1 MSRPSPRVLGTALAL
16 VALMVLLAVLG
27 SPGGARSS
35 VLSRDPEG
43 WAAVRGYL
51 DARGSQTVLLR
62 RPLDQS
68 APGRGTLVLAFPWQQ
83 AAWDAEVPDA
93 VRGHLGR
100 GGDVLVAYSGSAASV
115 AESLLLTE
123 LDLVPVPARDE
134 PPLGPLA
141 WRRHVREVWRLAPEE
156 AAGPAREL
164 AVPAFDRVP
173 DAPASAEVL
182 YRSPSGRPVVFVVE
196 SGRGRVAAVPA
207 AALANAR
214 LALPGNADLLETLR
228 RSLPGPWSFDELHH
242 GLAAPGAGAEI
253 AAQSRVLDL
262 VLLQV
267 LVLYLLFV
275 LTLAR
280 RFGPVWREAPVVTG
294 STAGFFLGLG
304 ALHHRL
310 GHHADAARRLLAR
323 SREIHPDLRVPD
335 EIERRVEA
343 GVGAEGFVE
352 IARALARAR
361 NPRRTAP

>member
-1 MSRPSPRVLGTALAL
+1 MSRPSPRVLATALGL
-16 VALMVLLAVLG
+16 VALLVLLAVLG
-27 SPGGARSS
+27 SPGGAQSS

-51 DARGSQTVLLR
+51 GARGDETVLLR
-62 RPLDQS
+62 RPLDES
-68 APGRGTLVLAFPWQQ
+68 VPGRGTLVLAFPWQQ
-83 AAWDAEVPDA
+83 AAWDTEVPDA

-115 AESLLLTE
+115 AESLLLGE
-123 LDLVPVPARDE
+123 LDLAPVPAREE

-141 WRRHVREVWRLAPEE
+141 WRRHVREVWRLAPEA

-164 AVPAFDRVP
+164 AVPALDRVP
-173 DAPASAEVL
+173 DAPASARVL
-182 YRSPSGRPVVFVVE
+182 YRSPTGRPVVFVVE

-228 RSLPGPWSFDELHH
+228 RSLPAPWSFDELHH
-242 GLAAPGAGAEI
+242 GLAAPGAGVET

-262 VLLQV
+262 VLLHV
-267 LVLYLLFV
+267 LALYLLVVF
-275 LTLAR
+275 TFAR

-323 SREIHPDLRVPD
+323 RRELDTDLRVPG
-335 EIERRVEA
+335 EIDRRAEA
-343 GVGAEGFVE
+343 GVDADGLVD

-361 NPRRTAP
+361 HSRRTAP